1 MRKKPLTIE
10 GEFGDLKRIVID
22 PDICSGKPTVLGT
35 RIMVSNILGMFAGDY
50 SINRILKAYPEL
62 SRIDVVSALEYA
74 STMIDGEKTAGQD

>member
-1 MRKKPLTIE
+1 MRKKPLTID

-22 PDICSGKPTVLGT
+22 PEICSGKPTVQGT

-62 SRIDVVSALEYA
+62 SRIDVISALEYA
-74 STMIDGEKTAGQD
+74 STMIDGDKTADQD